1 MTTQIQTRTT
11 GGPSQERR
19 PRWPTGTTTVTGTTP
34 PKAPATRATVNS
46 VRGRFR
52 PRYAP
57 SLQKASLR
65 LGAQAMKATPSEKT
79 TSGHNRSVLLP
90 GLRQARQRS
99 GLTQRQLGTLAG
111 VGKGTVLELEVGR
124 RGAYP
129 RTVRR
134 LAKALETE
142 VADLVGE

>member
-1 MTTQIQTRTT
+1 
-11 GGPSQERR
+11 
-19 PRWPTGTTTVTGTTP
+19 
-34 PKAPATRATVNS
+34 
-46 VRGRFR
+46 
-52 PRYAP
+52 
-57 SLQKASLR
+57 
-65 LGAQAMKATPSEKT
+65 MKATSNEKT

-99 GLTQRQLGTLAG
+99 GLTQRELGELASIS
-111 VGKGTVLELEVGR
+111 KGTIWGLEVGR